1 MTKILVTGHRGLIG
15 RHLAPLLNESGYQVI
30 GLDLADGSGDITQP
44 EDIRSAM
51 SDVTGVVHL
60 AAVSRVL
67 WGERDPSLCWQTN
80 AMASH
85 SILESASK
93 CRQKPWVLLASSREV
108 YGEPHQL
115 PVSEDAPVC
124 PVNIYGR
131 AKARMEQYAFESRG
145 AGVNT
150 AVVRLANVYGCIED
164 HEDRVL
170 PAFCRNSAEGR
181 PLRVDGFD
189 HLFDFT
195 HVYDTVRGIAQLV
208 ALLNANE
215 HNLPPIHLL
224 PGIGT
229 TLFEAAKIAVDV
241 ADSDSSI
248 VAAPSRTYDVARFI
262 GNPERSKKLLGW
274 EARITPSEGIRALVK
289 AFQTNASLIET
300 A

>member
-1 MTKILVTGHRGLIG
+1 MQKILVTGHRGLIG
-15 RHLAPLLNESGYQVI
+15 RHLVPRLENSGYKVV
-30 GLDLADGSGDITQP
+30 GLDIADGSGNITQP
-44 EDIRSAM
+44 EDIRSAI
-51 SDVTGVVHL
+51 SGVVGVVHL
-60 AAVSRVL
+60 AAVSRVI
-67 WGERDPSLCWQTN
+67 WGERNPSLCWQIN

-85 SILESASK
+85 SILETALLSSH
-93 CRQKPWVLLASSREV
+93 KPWVLLASSREV
-108 YGEPHQL
+108 YGEPDRL
-115 PVSEDAPVC
+115 PVSENASIC

-131 AKARMEQYAFESRG
+131 AKAKMEQYAREARLEG
-145 AGVNT
+145 LNT
-150 AVVRLANVYGCIED
+150 SVARLANVYGCVED

-170 PAFCRNSAEGR
+170 PAFCRNAAEGR

-195 HVYDTVRGIAQLV
+195 HVDDTVRGIAQLV

-229 TLFEAAKIAVDV
+229 TLLEAANIAVDA

-248 VAAPSRTYDVARFI
+248 VAAPSRDYDVARFI
-262 GNPERSKKLLGW
+262 GNPERAKRLLGW
-274 EARITPSEGIRALVK
+274 EARTTPSEGIRALVK

>member
-15 RHLAPLLNESGYQVI
+15 RYLVPCLEKSGYQVV
-30 GLDLADGSGDITQP
+30 GLDIADDTGDITKP
-44 EDIRSAM
+44 EDIRSVT
-51 SDVTGVVHL
+51 SNVTGVVHL
-60 AAVSRVL
+60 AAVSRVI
-67 WGERDPSLCWQTN
+67 WGERNPSLCWQTN

-85 SILESASK
+85 SILEAASQCK
-93 CRQKPWVLLASSREV
+93 QKPWVLLASSREV
-108 YGEPHQL
+108 YGEPDQL

-131 AKARMEQYAFESRG
+131 AKARMEQYASKARLNG
-145 AGVNT
+145 LNT
-150 AVVRLANVYGCIED
+150 AVVRLANVYGCVED

-170 PAFCRNSAEGR
+170 PAFCRNAAEGR

-189 HLFDFT
+189 HVFDFT
-195 HVYDTVRGIAQLV
+195 HVDDTVRGIAQLV

-229 TLFEAAKIAVDV
+229 TLLEAAKIAVDA

-248 VAAPSRTYDVARFI
+248 VAAPSRDYDVARFI
-262 GNPERSKKLLGW
+262 GNPERAKRLLGW
-274 EARITPSEGIRALVK
+274 EARITPSEGIRTLVK

>member
-1 MTKILVTGHRGLIG
+1 MTKILVTGHRGLVG
-15 RHLAPLLNESGYQVI
+15 RHLVPRLESSGYQVV
-30 GLDLADGSGDITQP
+30 GLDIAEGSGDINQP
-44 EDIRSAM
+44 KDIRSVI
-51 SDVTGVVHL
+51 SDVAGVVHL
-60 AAVSRVL
+60 AAVSRVI
-67 WGERDPSLCWQTN
+67 WGERNPSLCWQTN

-85 SILESASK
+85 SILEAASQCK
-93 CRQKPWVLLASSREV
+93 HKPWVLLASSREV
-108 YGEPHQL
+108 YGEPDQL

-131 AKARMEQYAFESRG
+131 AKARMEQYASEARLDG
-145 AGVNT
+145 LNT
-150 AVVRLANVYGCIED
+150 AVVRLANVYGCVED

-170 PAFCRNSAEGR
+170 PAFCRNAVEGR

-195 HVYDTVRGIAQLV
+195 HVDDTVRGIAQLV

-229 TLFEAAKIAVDV
+229 TLLEAANIAVDA

-248 VAAPSRTYDVARFI
+248 VAAPSRNYDVARFI
-262 GNPERSKKLLGW
+262 GNPERAKKLLGW

>member
-15 RHLAPLLNESGYQVI
+15 RHLVPRLEKSGYQVV
-30 GLDLADGSGDITQP
+30 GLDIADASGDITQP
-44 EDIRSAM
+44 KDIRSVM
-51 SDVTGVVHL
+51 PDVAGVVHL
-60 AAVSRVL
+60 AAVSRVV
-67 WGERDPSLCWQTN
+67 WGEQNPSLCWQTN

-85 SILESASK
+85 SILETASQCK
-93 CRQKPWVLLASSREV
+93 QKPWVVLASSREV
-108 YGEPHQL
+108 YGEPNQL
-115 PVSEDAPVC
+115 PVTEDAPIR

-131 AKARMEQYAFESRG
+131 AKAKMEQYAQEARLEG
-145 AGVNT
+145 LNT

-170 PAFCRNSAEGR
+170 PAFCRNAVEGR

-195 HVYDTVRGIAQLV
+195 HVNDTVGGIAQLV

-215 HNLPPIHLL
+215 HNLPPVHLL

-229 TLFEAAKIAVDV
+229 TLLEAANIAVD
-241 ADSDSSI
+241 ATDSDSSI
-248 VAAPSRTYDVARFI
+248 VAGPSRTYDVARFV
-262 GNPERSKKLLGW
+262 GNPERAKSLLGW
-274 EARITPSEGIRALVK
+274 EAKITPSEGIRALAK
-289 AFQTNASLIET
+289 AFQTNTSLIET

>member
-15 RHLAPLLNESGYQVI
+15 RHLAFLLNDSGYQVI

-44 EDIRSAM
+44 KNISSAM
-51 SDVTGVVHL
+51 SDVAGVVHL
-60 AAVSRVL
+60 AAVSRVI
-67 WGERDPSLCWQTN
+67 WGERNPSLCWQTN

-85 SILESASK
+85 SILETASK

-108 YGEPHQL
+108 YGEPDQL
-115 PVSEDAPVC
+115 PVSEDAPAC

-131 AKARMEQYAFESRG
+131 AKAKMEQYAQEARLEG
-145 AGVNT
+145 LNT
-150 AVVRLANVYGCIED
+150 AIVRLANVYGCTED

-170 PAFCRNSAEGR
+170 PAFCRNAAEGR
-181 PLRVDGFD
+181 SLRVDGFD

-195 HVYDTVRGIAQLV
+195 HVDDTVRGIVQLV

-229 TLFEAAKIAVDV
+229 TLFEAAKIAVD
-241 ADSDSSI
+241 AAGSDSSI
-248 VAAPSRTYDVARFI
+248 VAAPSRTYDVARFV
-262 GNPERSKKLLGW
+262 GDPARAKKLLGW

-289 AFQTNASLIET
+289 AFQTNASLIEI